1 MADDAQAAR
10 SPPPLL
16 ERVAVMHFE
25 PFPIATFN
33 QKADEWQAKIAT
45 EYGDRDVLQEWK
57 LNIPEKNGIPDFA
70 ALQTDLIL
78 HRRFWKAAGEKRA
91 IAMQCR
97 NGWVSFNV
105 VNHEGKRHR
114 YVELTEEVSRCLPDW
129 AQHFGV
135 QHFSE
140 YSLIYVNRLS
150 KRSTP
155 QFFDL
160 ANGNETLHLGNVLT
174 AFGQAPYPGTIVP
187 PYTYAL
193 NLQLDSN
200 QSKVLNYTVN
210 SVPNK
215 SEPEEVMVDVRLGM
229 KIKAGKHEDTPAHAV
244 MHLDYCHEK
253 LLDAYKRFFTQNAL
267 QSFEG
272 I

>member
-16 ERVAVMHFE
+16 ERVAVMRFQ
-25 PFPIATFN
+25 PFPVATFN

-70 ALQTDLIL
+70 SLQTDLIL

-105 VNHEGKRHR
+105 VNHEGNRHR
-114 YVELTEEVSRCLPDW
+114 YVDLKEEVSRCLPDW

-135 QHFSE
+135 QHLSE
-140 YSLIYVNRLS
+140 YSLVYINRLC

-155 QFFDL
+155 QFFECS
-160 ANGNETLHLGNVLT
+160 NGKETLHLNKVLT
-174 AFGQAPYPGTIVP
+174 AFGQAPFPGTIVP
-187 PYTYAL
+187 PYTFTL
-193 NLQLDSN
+193 NFQLGNDPG
-200 QSKVLNYTVN
+200 KVLKY
-210 SVPNK
+210 SVTSVEKK
-215 SEPEEVMVDVRLGM
+215 SGPAEVMVDVRLEM
-229 KIKAGKHEDTPAHAV
+229 TIKAGEHEDTPAHAV
-244 MHLDYCHEK
+244 KYLDSCHET
-253 LLDAYKRFFTQNAL
+253 LLEAYKHFFTQDAL
-267 QSFEG
+267 QSFEE